1 MKINRDRNGNT
12 MSIDVTKAELD
23 KMSDGYLIEFCNE
36 NMELLRL
43 DVVDYLN
50 GRLSHIF
57 QKCNKAVARFV
68 KRNVASLPLLLMKI
82 QERDSGM
89 NDVDFD
95 SDDISFMTI
104 ALTEMIAIHNA
115 KRHLCDGEDIAIM
128 KYNLQK
134 SVESLCHEKII
145 NL

>member
-1 MKINRDRNGNT
+1 MRINKDRNGNT

-23 KMSDGYLIEFCNE
+23 KMSDGCLIEFCNE

-50 GRLSHIF
+50 ARLSHIF
-57 QKCNKAVARFV
+57 NKCNKSVARFV

-82 QERDSGM
+82 QDKESGM
-89 NDVDFD
+89 YNVDFD

-104 ALTEMIAIHNA
+104 ALTEMIAIHNTN
-115 KRHLCDGEDIAIM
+115 RHLCECEEHEIM

-134 SVESLCHEKII
+134 SVEGLCHERII